1 MKLPGEFSAFIG
13 KKMVFCLV
21 VGGLPLP
28 TPLVVRPLKKTLFY
42 VCLPLVCDKKNT
54 IYFWID
60 GRYRTGGGRGGG
72 GGREGLKQ
80 IHDSHLLIQIWML
93 KVVQSIDNY

>member
-1 MKLPGEFSAFIG
+1 
-13 KKMVFCLV
+13 MVFCLV

-42 VCLPLVCDKKNT
+42 VCLPLVCDKKKT
-54 IYFWID
+54 QSILGLMVGI
-60 GRYRTGGGRGGG
+60 GREGEGGGV
-72 GGREGLKQ
+72 GREGLKQ
-80 IHDSHLLIQIWML
+80 LHDSHLLIQIWML